1 MVIVRHALQLQ
12 TPITTAAIIRAL
24 SRITVHDFDLNFL
37 IFVEFVNT
45 VKQYIEVCHAGHVG
59 QYASFGVFGYRAF
72 VNADAF
78 AVGNITNERQVLF
91 ELGRPGTFERVS
103 AGRDE
108 EVRVLECL
116 GATRLFLEGED
127 KGSRHCF
134 ARRAIS
140 L

>member
-12 TPITTAAIIRAL
+12 TPTTTL
-24 SRITVHDFDLNFL
+24 SRINDINKNFFF
-37 IFVEFVNT
+37 IIVEFVNT
-45 VKQYIEVCHAGHVG
+45 VKQYIEVCHAGYVG
-59 QYASFGVFGYRAF
+59 EDTSLRVFGYSALMDT
-72 VNADAF
+72 DAF
-78 AVGNITNERQVLF
+78 AVWNFANERQEFL

-103 AGRDE
+103 AGRDDV
-108 EVRVLECL
+108 VRVLEGWC
-116 GATRLFLEGED
+116 ATLPLLEGED

>member
-1 MVIVRHALQLQ
+1 MVTVRHALQLQ
-12 TPITTAAIIRAL
+12 TPQAKAARTIAL
-24 SRITVHDFDLNFL
+24 SRINDINKNFFF
-37 IFVEFVNT
+37 IIVEFVNT

-59 QYASFGVFGYRAF
+59 QYATFGVFGYRAF
-72 VNADAF
+72 VDADAF
-78 AVGNITNERQVLF
+78 AVGNIANERQVLF

-116 GATRLFLEGED
+116 GATRLFLEGD
-127 KGSRHCF
+127 RHDARHYF

>member
-1 MVIVRHALQLQ
+1 MVTVRHALQLQ
-12 TPITTAAIIRAL
+12 TPQAKAARTTAL
-24 SRITVHDFDLNFL
+24 SRINDFDLNFL

-59 QYASFGVFGYRAF
+59 QYATFGVFGYSALMD
-72 VNADAF
+72 ADAF
-78 AVGNITNERQVLF
+78 AVGNIANERQVLF
-91 ELGRPGTFERVS
+91 ELGRPGTFKRVS

-108 EVRVLECL
+108 EVRIFEGSAGGRFILERDRHD
-116 GATRLFLEGED
+116 A
-127 KGSRHCF
+127 RHCL